1 VTADGVNY
9 GDWYLPSKYE
19 LNLMYENIGPTI
31 DGGNV
36 GNFSNEDYWSS
47 TEYDNEDA
55 WTQYFWNGDQWH
67 DYKNS
72 TYAVR
77 AVRAF

>member
-1 VTADGVNY
+1 
-9 GDWYLPSKYE
+9 
-19 LNLMYENIGPTI
+19 MYENIGPKI

-55 WTQYFWNGDQWH
+55 WTQYFWNGDPV
-67 DYKNS
+67 
-72 TYAVR
+72 AR
-77 AVRAF
+77 L